1 MPLTWDIVYY
11 RQANDRVPVDE
22 FLAGVPVK
30 VRARLLAVLDDVA
43 EAPPPQFSG
52 GGRWEA
58 MHATMRGFYEVRVQ
72 GPGREQFRLFCILE
86 NAELEELERR
96 GLRGP
101 AIAVITGLRKQWMT
115 RLRESDYRAVR
126 RLGDEY
132 LAAIPR
138 RIAQ

>member
-1 MPLTWDIVYY
+1 MAWDIAYL
-11 RQANDRVPVDE
+11 RRANGDVPVDE
-22 FLAGVPVK
+22 FLASCPVK

-58 MHATMRGFYEVRVQ
+58 MHGTMGGYYEIRVQ

-86 NAELEELERR
+86 NAEHAELERR
-96 GLRGP
+96 GLTGP
-101 AIAVITGLRKQWMT
+101 TIAAISGLRKPWMT
-115 RLRESDYRAVR
+115 RLRDSDYRAVR

-132 LAAIPR
+132 LATTPR
-138 RIAQ
+138 RVAE